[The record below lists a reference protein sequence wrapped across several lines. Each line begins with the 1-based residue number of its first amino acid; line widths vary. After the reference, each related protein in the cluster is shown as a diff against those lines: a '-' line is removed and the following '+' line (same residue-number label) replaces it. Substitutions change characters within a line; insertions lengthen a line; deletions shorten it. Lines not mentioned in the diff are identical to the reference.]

1 MRLFLTIRICLSR
14 PYLLQNK
21 QINFNNKTSGRFF
34 GEGGGRN
41 ALIYSYISIAILSVK
56 SYNRQPENS

>member
-21 QINFNNKTSGRFF
+21 QINFNNKTSGRFL
-34 GEGGGRN
+34 GRGRN

>member
-34 GEGGGRN
+34 GGGRN